1 VTEDSVKIH
10 SRREL
15 FAGALRYAAL
25 GLLTAGG
32 VTLFAKRRRL
42 LREGKCIGG
51 GVCGGCKLLENCGLP
66 QASSAREASA
76 GVENGRR

>member
-1 VTEDSVKIH
+1 MTEDFAKIR

-42 LREGKCIGG
+42 LREGRCINE
-51 GVCGGCKLLENCGLP
+51 GVCGGCRLLENCGLP
-66 QASSAREASA
+66 RAASAREVLA
-76 GVENGRR
+76 GVQNGRR

>member
-1 VTEDSVKIH
+1 MTEDSVKVR

-15 FAGALRYAAL
+15 FAGVLRYAAL

-32 VTLFAKRRRL
+32 AILFAKRRRL
-42 LREGKCIGG
+42 LREGRCVND
-51 GVCGGCKLLENCGLP
+51 GVCGGCRLLDNCGLP
-66 QASSAREASA
+66 RAASARKVLA

>member
-1 VTEDSVKIH
+1 MTEDSVKVR

-15 FAGALRYAAL
+15 FAGVLRYAAL

-32 VTLFAKRRRL
+32 GTLFAKRRRL
-42 LREGKCIGG
+42 LREGRCVND
-51 GVCGGCKLLENCGLP
+51 GVCGGCKLLEHCGLP
-66 QASSAREASA
+66 QASSAREILA